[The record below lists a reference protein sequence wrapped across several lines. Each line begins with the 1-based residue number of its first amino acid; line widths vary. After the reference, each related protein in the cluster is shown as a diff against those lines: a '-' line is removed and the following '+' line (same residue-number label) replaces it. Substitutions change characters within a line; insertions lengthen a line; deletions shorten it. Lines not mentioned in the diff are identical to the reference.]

1 MKRAHIRR
9 SWTIYTLARARV
21 KWLFAFAYE
30 QNCTINEWAHARFK
44 RSSSMEMSLRTWNRM
59 HSVNIM
65 NRSVVRARI
74 CLGLDHWLWWLL
86 MVCTIPFLWM
96 LLTFFICID
105 ICFFGFVRINFS
117 FENGKNFH
125 RTGKMKRRSLKFYWY
140 LGLYV
145 ALVLILWFN
154 FNGAVEMNIMSF
166 SSSAAAFFILQWNRT
181 TTEKWTDCARFTR
194 FMRFNTHTHRIFRSS
209 S

>member
-9 SWTIYTLARARV
+9 SWAIYTLARARV
-21 KWLFAFAYE
+21 KWLFAFAYD
-30 QNCTINEWAHARFK
+30 QNCTMNEWAHARFK

-145 ALVLILWFN
+145 ALVLILCHVVFLLRRRLL
-154 FNGAVEMNIMSF
+154 
-166 SSSAAAFFILQWNRT
+166 LQWNRT